1 MKILVISSKYQP
13 EYSGSGLRAHNT
25 YQRLKKNYDINFD
38 LLTNS
43 INHQGN
49 KKYRYDG
56 VEVIR
61 ISPPFKIPLKRSIW
75 RFIFVGLGIFWE
87 IYFCYKFIRKK
98 INQVL
103 NAKT

>member
-25 YQRLKKNYDINFD
+25 YQRLKKSYYINFD

-49 KKYRYDG
+49 KN
-56 VEVIR
+56 
-61 ISPPFKIPLKRSIW
+61 
-75 RFIFVGLGIFWE
+75 
-87 IYFCYKFIRKK
+87 
-98 INQVL
+98 INMME
-103 NAKT
+103 